1 MLNQNYIEIRGG
13 EVKVCQI
20 AYGYDKRNIQVNPDF
35 KFVLIAK
42 LEDRKRLDPP
52 LLNRFEKHEY
62 TRQNLLEEDD
72 LNLLKKLKEWT
83 TLFNSDYDEEDNV

>member
-1 MLNQNYIEIRGG
+1 
-13 EVKVCQI
+13 
-20 AYGYDKRNIQVNPDF
+20 
-35 KFVLIAK
+35 